1 MQEPISLTVSQQRRA
16 VAAVTTVTIPTLQ
29 DVPVSLV
36 EVTTTLLVENVLQAA
51 ARLATATTI
60 QVLLEAAEHSAVAQ
74 TAAATVRLQVPLLL
88 LQVKVEAHQAA
99 VVINS

>member
-1 MQEPISLTVSQQRRA
+1 MVSLQLRA
-16 VAAVTTVTIPTLQ
+16 VAVVIMVTIPTRQ
-29 DVPVSLV
+29 DAQVSLV
-36 EVTTTLLVENVLQAA
+36 EVITTLTVETGVQAA

-60 QVLLEAAEHSAVAQ
+60 QVLLAAAEHSAVAQ

-88 LQVKVEAHQAA
+88 QQKVEAHQAA

>member
-1 MQEPISLTVSQQRRA
+1 MQELTSLTVNLQRRA
-16 VAAVTTVTIPTLQ
+16 VAVVTMVTIPTLQ
-29 DVPVSLV
+29 DAPVSLV
-36 EVTTTLLVENVLQAA
+36 EVITTLTVETGVQAA

-60 QVLLEAAEHSAVAQ
+60 QVPLAAAEHSAVAQ

-88 LQVKVEAHQAA
+88 QLKVEAHQAA

>member
-1 MQEPISLTVSQQRRA
+1 MQELTSLTVSLQRRA
-16 VAAVTTVTIPTLQ
+16 VAVVTMVTIPIRQ
-29 DVPVSLV
+29 DAPVSLV
-36 EVTTTLLVENVLQAA
+36 EVITTLTVETGIQAA

-60 QVLLEAAEHSAVAQ
+60 QVLLAAAEHSAVAQ

-88 LQVKVEAHQAA
+88 QVKVEAHQAA

>member
-1 MQEPISLTVSQQRRA
+1 MVSLQRRA
-16 VAAVTTVTIPTLQ
+16 VAVVTMVTIPILQ
-29 DVPVSLV
+29 DVQVSLV
-36 EVTTTLLVENVLQAA
+36 EVITTLTAETGVQAA

-60 QVLLEAAEHSAVAQ
+60 QVLLAAAEHSAVAQ

-88 LQVKVEAHQAA
+88 QVKVEAHQAA

>member
-1 MQEPISLTVSQQRRA
+1 MQELTSLTVSLQRRA
-16 VAAVTTVTIPTLQ
+16 VVVVIMVTIPIRQ
-29 DVPVSLV
+29 DAPVSLV
-36 EVTTTLLVENVLQAA
+36 EVITTLTVETGIQAA

-60 QVLLEAAEHSAVAQ
+60 QVLLAAAEHSAVAQ

-88 LQVKVEAHQAA
+88 QVKVEAHQAA